1 MKRARDPAQIQSAA
15 SQINELARRIH
26 LSTRQLLRQLRP
38 PALDELTFRE
48 ALLHLINEFAF
59 SERGIHCQ
67 FAYQL
72 NSTPENETVR
82 FTLYRLLQE
91 LLNNICKHAEASE
104 VTIILRQQRG
114 IASGSQRQRCGDRQ
128 RENGW
133 IWHSG
138 DA

>member
-1 MKRARDPAQIQSAA
+1 DPAQIQSAA

-91 LLNNICKHAEASE
+91 LLNNVCKHAEASE
-104 VTIILRQQRG
+104 VTIILRQ
-114 IASGSQRQRCGDRQ
+114 
-128 RENGW
+128 
-133 IWHSG
+133 
-138 DA
+138 